1 MPVSEKNVVTLQ
13 PIYIQEQFMV
23 ISIDFDGTVV
33 EHRYPKIGEEIPHA
47 TETLRKLME
56 DGHKLVLWTV
66 REGPLL
72 EEAINWCR
80 ERGVEFSAINETL
93 RADTNEHSNNTRK
106 IDADIYVDD
115 CNIGGRFDWETVYHM
130 IHDHLDYYQ
139 IIREEKRKAQQQQQE
154 MEEQQPKKK
163 RRWFGF

>member
-1 MPVSEKNVVTLQ
+1 
-13 PIYIQEQFMV
+13 MV

-66 REGPLL
+66 REGRLL
-72 EEAINWCR
+72 DEAVEWCR

-93 RADTNEHSNNTRK
+93 RADTNEHSHNTRK
-106 IDADIYVDD
+106 IDADLYIDD
-115 CNIGGRFDWETVYHM
+115 RTPHAMLYGIDWDE
-130 IHDHLDYYQ
+130 I
-139 IIREEKRKAQQQQQE
+139 EEMLLVPVQ
-154 MEEQQPKKK
+154 
-163 RRWFGF
+163 F